1 MSSKDAAE
9 IGKQN
14 TTRAEEQR
22 GLSVGAPDVILAS
35 CLSDATLGVADYDH
49 RSESKTPPRSPLSR
63 LGDDNIVCIFEF
75 MDLHSNLTFSLV
87 SKRYWQVLRSRQYYA
102 TLIRRHLPKSVFGN
116 CGTYDDF
123 RAKRNALVDFLNSL
137 LGDTSVYSACL
148 QVESRDFEEAL
159 GVELLLD
166 ALLQS
171 INNHSGVDSDSSR
184 LLRAIFP
191 SGGIPAISKDL
202 LLKLSAFTKRRRRE
216 REWRMLCSQLPGNNS
231 DQRDSGKS
239 TNTLE
244 GRHECEEGF
253 RFIASLQLSGTW
265 DEELVDLTIGA
276 VSLWAFKQLCPTEL
290 LNARWLK
297 GGMARLRAHV
307 AQLNRFAVLDVL
319 VNALFSQPRTTSLIK
334 NRADLHSEE
343 YVLSRGIALGLRGA
357 DSHEYYSPSNAFID
371 AVLSNGSGLPLTLC
385 ALLCIAAGRIGLE
398 GLHLLNLP
406 NHVQCG
412 LSFRVGHDE
421 PILNDVRE
429 KLGLDNKLPWANPAV
444 RLAVAR
450 DCAVLIDCFHGGRMM
465 VCRRGADS
473 NFELAIVR
481 APSPVTM
488 WMRQINNLSNSMAS
502 IVQRLRAASSRSDD
516 VDGPPTGDYLEA
528 LLYEFVL
535 QGAGNDYVHRLR
547 GQPRS
552 ESEEVDSGISFMTV
566 ASKALMLRAV
576 EVAARMI
583 FSRIAPESDWL
594 QSAPLSSLVQHTS
607 SLSANVDVSSP
618 SHTALLEEILK
629 TVKTTSVRCANE
641 M

>member
-1 MSSKDAAE
+1 MSNDDAAA
-9 IGKQN
+9 G
-14 TTRAEEQR
+14 
-22 GLSVGAPDVILAS
+22 
-35 CLSDATLGVADYDH
+35 
-49 RSESKTPPRSPLSR
+49 ESPPKPPSSPMSR

-75 MDLHSNLTFSLV
+75 MDLHSNLQLGLLSRRYAQVRREYYGSLI
-87 SKRYWQVLRSRQYYA
+87 KK
-102 TLIRRHLPKSVFGN
+102 HLPTSVFGD
-116 CGTYDDF
+116 CATYDAF
-123 RAKRNALVDFLNSL
+123 REKRNTLVDFLASL

-148 QVESRDFEEAL
+148 QVESLGIDEASNL
-159 GVELLLD
+159 ELLLD

-171 INNHSGVDSDSSR
+171 INNRNGLVDCNSSR
-184 LLRAIFP
+184 LVRVFFP
-191 SGGIPAISKDL
+191 SGGAPAVSTDL

-216 REWRMLCSQLPGNNS
+216 REWRQLCSQLPGNNS
-231 DQRDSGKS
+231 DQRESGKS
-239 TNTLE
+239 TNTLD

-253 RFIASLQLSGTW
+253 RFIASLQLSGAW

-290 LNARWLK
+290 LNARGLK

-307 AQLNRFAVLDVL
+307 AQLNRFVVLEVL
-319 VNALFSQPRTTSLIK
+319 INALFSQPQTTSLIK

-343 YVLSRGIALGLRGA
+343 YILSRGIALGLRGA

-385 ALLCIAAGRIGLE
+385 ALLCIAAGRIGME

-412 LSFRVGHDE
+412 LSFRAGQDE
-421 PILNDVRE
+421 PTLADVRE
-429 KLGLDNKLPWANPAV
+429 KLGLDNQLAWANPAV

-450 DCAVLIDCFHGGRMM
+450 DCAVLIDCFHGCRMM

-473 NFELAIVR
+473 NFDLAIIR

-516 VDGPPTGDYLEA
+516 GDGPPTGDYLEA

-535 QGAGNDYVHRLR
+535 QGAGNDYVQRLR

-594 QSAPLSSLVQHTS
+594 QSAHLSSLVQHTS

-618 SHTALLEEILK
+618 SHAALLEEILK
-629 TVKTTSVRCANE
+629 TVKTTSVRCADE
-641 M
+641 L